1 MNYTLIYCRVIE
13 SKNCDLRTR
22 AKDGGSSRSTRVSV
36 CIYVCVH
43 VYVSM
48 SVYAHTRV
56 LPFVLLKG
64 SEYNLR
70 IIIALFLM
78 NAFSR

>member
-1 MNYTLIYCRVIE
+1 MEAAAAARVF
-13 SKNCDLRTR
+13 LY
-22 AKDGGSSRSTRVSV
+22 VFM
-36 CIYVCVH
+36 YVCTCIH

-56 LPFVLLKG
+56 LPFVLHKD